1 MKYYNPY
8 AAEIRIRDDHALPT
22 IRIYKLVI
30 EHFKSVEYGEVEFAC
45 AKRFVPYGTQSDIL
59 GMYGQ
64 NGSGKTAFIEALD
77 IVRLALRGARIPA
90 SYAESVRAGCAH
102 ARIEATFDLQY
113 EDGRIRKVIY
123 SCRLKRTENRE
134 EADADGSHEV
144 SGVSGRKRP
153 PYRLQIIEED
163 VSASGVFEGRKIKL
177 QTIITTA
184 CEDAVFGPASKRK
197 YYIGKNKKLLMQLEG
212 QKVIADRR
220 STSFLFSGAVLDAF
234 AKNSEYSE
242 FCQILLELNLYATR
256 YLAVVGTKA
265 SGLIRLNVSLPFVNR
280 SGQILMSTDK
290 GMVVP
295 QEFIGGMQRRMQG
308 ISDVLAQI
316 VPGAEFKLKVLSQTL
331 TENGKQ
337 GFQVELVSVRD
348 GVEMPIRTESDGIR
362 RLISVLELIIEVM
375 NEPSVTVVI
384 DEFDA
389 GIYEYLLGEI
399 LESIQDYG
407 KGQFIFTSHN
417 LRPLEVLDKNFICFT
432 TTNPQNRYF
441 RMTHIGN
448 TNNLRDIYY
457 REILLGEQDEEVY
470 SMTKRHRIVQ
480 AMRKAGE

>member
-22 IRIYKLVI
+22 IRIHKLVI

-64 NGSGKTAFIEALD
+64 NGSGKSAFIEALD
-77 IVRLALRGARIPA
+77 IIRLAMRGARIPA
-90 SYAESVRAGCAH
+90 AYAEAIQAGADH
-102 ARIEATFDLQY
+102 ARLAATFDLQY
-113 EDGRIRKVIY
+113 ENGNVRRVIY
-123 SCRLKRTENRE
+123 SCCLRKVENRDE
-134 EADADGSHEV
+134 TDMDASHEV
-144 SGVSGRKRP
+144 SGVTDRQKP
-153 PYRLQIIEED
+153 PYRVQIFDED
-163 VSASGVFEGRKIKL
+163 VSASGVFEDRKIKL

-184 CEDAVFGPASKRK
+184 CADAVFGPASKRSS
-197 YYIGKNKKLLMQLEG
+197 YIGKNKKLFMQLEG
-212 QKVIADRR
+212 LKVIAERR

-234 AKNSEYSE
+234 AKNSDYSE

-265 SGLIRLNVSLPFVNR
+265 SGLIRLNVSMPFVNR
-280 SGQILMSTDK
+280 SGQILVPTDK
-290 GMVVP
+290 GMVIP
-295 QEFIGGMQRRMQG
+295 QELLGGMRRRMQG
-308 ISDVLAQI
+308 ISDVLGQI
-316 VPGAEFKLKVLSQTL
+316 VPGAQFRLKVLSKTI
-331 TENGKQ
+331 TENGKP
-337 GFQVELVSVRD
+337 GYVIELVSVRN
-348 GVEMPIRTESDGIR
+348 GTELPIRAESDGIR
-362 RLISVLELIIEVM
+362 RLISVLELLIEVM

-399 LESIQDYG
+399 LEAIQDYG

-432 TTNPQNRYF
+432 TTNPQNRYC

-480 AMRKAGE
+480 AMKKAGE